1 MKPAGAGS
9 YLDWSIPPGRRILNA
24 LESNFI
30 TAHVVGHWLT
40 FDPVAI
46 VLSFLFFGLAVG
58 RTGYAA
64 GVPILAATK
73 IICDHIGQ
81 LVPAGEFLG

>member
-46 VLSFLFFGLAVG
+46 VLSFLFFGLA
-58 RTGYAA
+58 A
-64 GVPILAATK
+64 GVPGMLLAVPILAATK